1 MKVILYVIVALYDN
15 TQITVANANT
25 WYWDDKTGML
35 NVYDIDDKIALSIRQ
50 DEVKCIFRA
59 SGNEECDKIVDF
71 LDNLYKK

>member
-35 NVYDIDDKIALSIRQ
+35 M
-50 DEVKCIFRA
+50 CM
-59 SGNEECDKIVDF
+59 
-71 LDNLYKK
+71 

>member
-1 MKVILYVIVALYDN
+1 MKVVLYVIVALYDN

-35 NVYDIDDKIALSIRQ
+35 NVYDTADKIALSIKQ
-50 DEVKCIFRA
+50 DKVMCIFRA
-59 SGNEECDKIVDF
+59 SGNEERDKIVHF